1 MQENYGKEQDEM
13 GHAVEVAQEAEA
25 LKILRM
31 LDKAVSDGKE
41 ISEFRAE
48 LDAYIEGKLTK

>member
-1 MQENYGKEQDEM
+1 MQKNHGKEPDEM

-41 ISEFRAE
+41 INDFRAE